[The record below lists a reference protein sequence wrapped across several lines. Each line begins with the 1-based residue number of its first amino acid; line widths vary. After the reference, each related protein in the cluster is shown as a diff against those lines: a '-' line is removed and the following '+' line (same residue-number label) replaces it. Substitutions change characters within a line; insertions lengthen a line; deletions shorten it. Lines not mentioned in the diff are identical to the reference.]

1 MFVTLALLTSILLS
15 GCAKPL
21 PVKGQPALT
30 PKAEGPEDTVE
41 RFYHWYLGYPGNVV
55 AEEAYRSS
63 EYLTPQAVE
72 QVDAVINAFTM
83 GGYDPFLCAQDV
95 PERVDVAEATLTE
108 GTAQVMAH
116 GVWNSGSQSDIRLR
130 LRQVDGVWKIDAI
143 TCPQDEAAS
152 SSPTPEATEPPASDG
167 MSFQVVEIPQ
177 VGLSFE
183 MPADWQR
190 IESEWAWAP
199 GSESALR
206 LGVNGVGLEPP
217 MEPEAVLLPN
227 HAQILDAVPIQ
238 LAWGEGRR
246 FLLERYA
253 PAAESDGAEVKA
265 PIEAVE
271 MHALSVIELDGES
284 LGLDLYASAP
294 TAEALAGMEP
304 LFQHV
309 VGTAQVTGAPAAP
322 GELPV
327 ADWVPLRDEEFG
339 FELRHPADWAFK
351 DLPARG
357 PGVPDDFPV
366 RRVTLLFP
374 EAMADALEGPPNP
387 DEPPAVPPLQLE
399 VCVGTL
405 EQFRRAY
412 AEPGS
417 SETTT
422 RNGLA
427 VTVERDTIPQG
438 TITRYVF
445 QHPAD
450 EALRVV
456 FQDALS
462 GIPERVEG
470 LEDVARTAQE
480 ILNTFHFTP

>member
-1 MFVTLALLTSILLS
+1 
-15 GCAKPL
+15 
-21 PVKGQPALT
+21 
-30 PKAEGPEDTVE
+30 
-41 RFYHWYLGYPGNVV
+41 
-55 AEEAYRSS
+55 
-63 EYLTPQAVE
+63 
-72 QVDAVINAFTM
+72 
-83 GGYDPFLCAQDV
+83 
-95 PERVDVAEATLTE
+95 
-108 GTAQVMAH
+108 
-116 GVWNSGSQSDIRLR
+116 
-130 LRQVDGVWKIDAI
+130 VWKIDAI

-152 SSPTPEATEPPASDG
+152 SSPAPEATEPPTSDG

-309 VGTAQVTGAPAAP
+309 LATAQVTGAPAAKRSYP
-322 GELPV
+322 SPTGCLCGTKSSASSCATP
-327 ADWVPLRDEEFG
+327 PTGPSRTC
-339 FELRHPADWAFK
+339 R
-351 DLPARG
+351 RG
-357 PGVPDDFPV
+357 D
-366 RRVTLLFP
+366 
-374 EAMADALEGPPNP
+374 
-387 DEPPAVPPLQLE
+387 
-399 VCVGTL
+399 
-405 EQFRRAY
+405 RACRMTSRCG
-412 AEPGS
+412 A
-417 SETTT
+417 
-422 RNGLA
+422 
-427 VTVERDTIPQG
+427 
-438 TITRYVF
+438 
-445 QHPAD
+445 
-450 EALRVV
+450 
-456 FQDALS
+456 
-462 GIPERVEG
+462 
-470 LEDVARTAQE
+470 
-480 ILNTFHFTP
+480 